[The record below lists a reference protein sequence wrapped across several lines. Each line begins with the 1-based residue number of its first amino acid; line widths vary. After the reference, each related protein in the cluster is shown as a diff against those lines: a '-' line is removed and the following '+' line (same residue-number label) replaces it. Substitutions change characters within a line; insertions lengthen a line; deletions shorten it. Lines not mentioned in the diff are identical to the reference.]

1 MDNKENQIE
10 ELKKEIEELNKKINE
25 LEKREK
31 YNTETFESTFLDLY
45 KKVTRKK
52 SERNFCYAM
61 VIVYIA
67 AIALVV
73 MIHTGQLND
82 IIDVMVCLI
91 IAIGVMVTMLVW
103 MLVELRYLIP
113 EIITLIK
120 QRRRRKQDSKNDMGD
135 KQ

>member
-25 LEKREK
+25 LEKHEK

-52 SERNFCYAM
+52 SERNFCYVM

-91 IAIGVMVTMLVW
+91 IAVGVMVAMLVW

-120 QRRRRKQDSKNDMGD
+120 QRRSRRKQDSQNNID